1 MNYILTH
8 KNIFNMSYD
17 WVKENI
23 ISTDLGT

>member
-17 WVKENI
+17 QVKEHI
-23 ISTDLGT
+23 ISTGLGT